1 MGIHRTT
8 GLARGSRLTGKT
20 VILLFLGMLAL
31 GASACSD
38 NHSIATQV
46 PSTPVEP
53 SATITPGWTIPSPPN
68 ATVGQGYT
76 ASVPIQ
82 DNCSY
87 LWTVT
92 AGSATLINET
102 TATVTF
108 TPTAAGSIELQCVVT
123 SAASATGTYAITAAD
138 GAVLNANPDTVT
150 DGQGTI
156 LLPTFTGTSAVI
168 NPGAIPVTSGVGVAV
183 TPSATT
189 TYILR
194 VDGADV
200 ATINVNVM
208 TFGPRFVYVASDEG
222 NIGAYTLDTTT
233 GGLEELED
241 SPYSAYSFKV
251 ASDPSG
257 RFLFSSD
264 VYSGVSVYFVDNVS
278 GALTL
283 VEGSPFVT
291 DDSSKT
297 YNIAVDPMGRFVYAT
312 CDSGNVYGFRLNPVT
327 GVLTEIDGSPFAT
340 GDIGLGDI
348 LVHPSGKYLYLA
360 LAGDGQVDA
369 FSIDQATG
377 ALARIEDAPYDTG
390 VTTPLGVAVDPTGAY
405 LFAKGESAPSMMAG
419 YSVDIG
425 TGALTPVANSPFG
438 PFIGSDSWHGLSFH
452 PTKSIL
458 YNSFYGSDE
467 ADVGAQSLDLAT
479 GALTPMAGSPYSLFE
494 IHGSDCITI
503 DRSGRF
509 AFAVNYDGGL
519 LARMRVDS
527 NGLLTKL
534 NGDPLGDL
542 DVDTTYVVD
551 YPISVVVVGGL
562 TPKNA
567 D

>member
-1 MGIHRTT
+1 
-8 GLARGSRLTGKT
+8 
-20 VILLFLGMLAL
+20 
-31 GASACSD
+31 
-38 NHSIATQV
+38 
-46 PSTPVEP
+46 
-53 SATITPGWTIPSPPN
+53 
-68 ATVGQGYT
+68 
-76 ASVPIQ
+76 
-82 DNCSY
+82 
-87 LWTVT
+87 
-92 AGSATLINET
+92 
-102 TATVTF
+102 
-108 TPTAAGSIELQCVVT
+108 
-123 SAASATGTYAITAAD
+123 
-138 GAVLNANPDTVT
+138 
-150 DGQGTI
+150 
-156 LLPTFTGTSAVI
+156 
-168 NPGAIPVTSGVGVAV
+168 
-183 TPSATT
+183 
-189 TYILR
+189 
-194 VDGADV
+194 
-200 ATINVNVM
+200 
-208 TFGPRFVYVASDEG
+208 
-222 NIGAYTLDTTT
+222 
-233 GGLEELED
+233 
-241 SPYSAYSFKV
+241 
-251 ASDPSG
+251 
-257 RFLFSSD
+257 
-264 VYSGVSVYFVDNVS
+264 
-278 GALTL
+278 
-283 VEGSPFVT
+283 
-291 DDSSKT
+291 
-297 YNIAVDPMGRFVYAT
+297 
-312 CDSGNVYGFRLNPVT
+312 
-327 GVLTEIDGSPFAT
+327 
-340 GDIGLGDI
+340 
-348 LVHPSGKYLYLA
+348 
-360 LAGDGQVDA
+360 
-369 FSIDQATG
+369 
-377 ALARIEDAPYDTG
+377 